1 MPKLKKPKYN
11 KKIADQLFSELIRKA
26 GKCFKCGSTFHLQTA
41 HIFTR
46 GYYTI
51 RWNPRNAKCLCAKC
65 HMYFT
70 YHPIEWE
77 NFIKYHIGE
86 EEYNDLRR
94 MALAYEKIDYQA
106 IIEGL
111 IGQLT
116 LIT

>member
-1 MPKLKKPKYN
+1 
-11 KKIADQLFSELIRKA
+11 
-26 GKCFKCGSTFHLQTA
+26 
-41 HIFTR
+41 
-46 GYYTI
+46 
-51 RWNPRNAKCLCAKC
+51 
-65 HMYFT
+65 MYFT

-86 EEYNDLRR
+86 EEYNELRR

-116 LIT
+116 LGA

>member
-1 MPKLKKPKYN
+1 
-11 KKIADQLFSELIRKA
+11 
-26 GKCFKCGSTFHLQTA
+26 
-41 HIFTR
+41 
-46 GYYTI
+46 
-51 RWNPRNAKCLCAKC
+51 
-65 HMYFT
+65 MYFT

-86 EEYNDLRR
+86 EEYNELRR

-116 LIT
+116 LGAWQGNVSVVFYS